1 MDRLKKQIEFIIEI
15 DKVKNIYRRTDLF
28 NQKDRRENDAEHSWH
43 ISMMALIL
51 AEYSNDKAIDM
62 LKVLKMLLIHDLVE
76 IYAGDYFVYTE
87 KIEEKLEKEKEGA
100 QKIFGILPEDQKEEY
115 LKIWHEFE
123 EAETPEAK
131 FATVLDRLQP
141 ILQNHI
147 NSGGTWTEYNVTAEK
162 IINRTQNMKEGS
174 ETLWNYVEEIIKEN
188 IEKGI
193 LKEK

>member
-15 DKVKNIYRRTDLF
+15 DKVKDIYRRTALF

>member
-115 LKIWHEFE
+115 LKIWHEIE

>member
-15 DKVKNIYRRTDLF
+15 DKVKDIYRRTSLF

-100 QKIFGILPEDQKEEY
+100 QKIFGLLPEDQKEEY
-115 LKIWHEFE
+115 IKIWHEFE

-147 NSGGTWTEYNVTAEK
+147 NSGGTWTEYNITAEK